1 MALPLPPTS
10 ISNGAF
16 ETTKENAEC
25 ERAGC
30 ESSPS
35 LLLLLLLWGEV
46 VSRDGIIWMMTIL
59 TMMTMATMTAVAV
72 ALVVAVVAA
81 RAA

>member
-1 MALPLPPTS
+1 MALLLPPTS

-25 ERAGC
+25 ERVGC

-35 LLLLLLLWGEV
+35 LLLLLWGEV
-46 VSRDGIIWMMTIL
+46 VSRDGIIRMITIK

>member
-1 MALPLPPTS
+1 MALLLPPTS

-35 LLLLLLLWGEV
+35 LLLLLLWGEV
-46 VSRDGIIWMMTIL
+46 VSRDGIIRMITIK